1 MDSPV
6 MFPPGLEAGDVAGP
20 FGICMHCEDD
30 GIEDVASFKA
40 CTYIEPRVTIRS
52 TLSRTKSAA
61 SSGSRA
67 WLPSCRRD
75 SIRDSFPQAIRAPAG
90 LTGTLAADFM
100 LPMPTMGAYLSLVH
114 VPRLL
119 RVVGVV
125 LRPRADLGVVAPPSV
140 IVFTEYEAAA
150 SLEGAKAHGWE
161 LVPGLPQPP
170 EAR

>member
-1 MDSPV
+1 MVD
-6 MFPPGLEAGDVAGP
+6 
-20 FGICMHCEDD
+20 
-30 GIEDVASFKA
+30 
-40 CTYIEPRVTIRS
+40 
-52 TLSRTKSAA
+52 
-61 SSGSRA
+61 
-67 WLPSCRRD
+67 
-75 SIRDSFPQAIRAPAG
+75 Q
-90 LTGTLAADFM
+90 LAADFM

-114 VPRLL
+114 VPRPL

-125 LRPRADLGVVAPPSV
+125 PRPRADLGVVAPPSV